1 MSKINEITNQYVE
14 LQNKKRE
21 LEKLENDFKDNSR
34 LYVLNPDGSIREKR
48 FVDEWMPLFDGQ
60 VLTQGNLFDS
70 EEQAELEAKRRVLL
84 YKIKEF
90 RNLRNDGWLPQFTI
104 NSKKFYLEWDES
116 KKDIIVSSAVY
127 NNPFNIFGYFKSIGH
142 AEEAASIFKDEI
154 IKLFVKGEIY
164 EIY

>member
-1 MSKINEITNQYVE
+1 MSKINDITNQYVE

-48 FVDEWMPLFDGQ
+48 FVDEWMSLFDGQ
-60 VLTQGNLFDS
+60 VLTQGNLFGS

-90 RNLRNDGWLPQFTI
+90 RNLRNNGWHPQFTV
-104 NSKKFYLEWDES
+104 NSKKFYLEWDEN
-116 KKDIIVSSAVY
+116 KEDIIVISTVY
-127 NNPFNIFGYFKSIGH
+127 NNPFNIFGYFRDIGH
-142 AEEAASIFKDEI
+142 AEEAASIFKNEI
-154 IKLFVKGEIY
+154 IKLFVEGEIY
-164 EIY
+164 EVY